1 MTKQKAGLK
10 TQWPT
15 LGEDNKQHQ
24 QQQQQ
29 KQQQKQQQQQ
39 QQQQQKQQQQQQQQP
54 PRQQQQQNNK
64 TRVRGTRTMLPSGL
78 FAQYPALGEKREQR
92 TIQGQRPKH
101 NRGQSKE
108 IRRHRYSN
116 SRALRGREKPRCKMQ
131 RLKP

>member
-1 MTKQKAGLK
+1 MTKQNAGLI

-15 LGEDNKQHQ
+15 QGEDNKQQQRQ

-29 KQQQKQQQQQ
+29 KQQKQK
-39 QQQQQKQQQQQQQQP
+39 QQKQQKQPPQQQQQP
-54 PRQQQQQNNK
+54 PPRQQQEQQNNK

-108 IRRHRYSN
+108 IQRHSYSN
-116 SRALRGREKPRCKMQ
+116 SRELRGREKPRCKMQ